1 MRRPKPYYIDAGMS
15 TAMIY
20 ERLEKNIIPDLKNRG
35 GPVDLLMVVTPGKSS
50 VVYAPIKRYCDS
62 VAGLASQ
69 CITSSNVQNRG
80 GNRAFAINM
89 LMKINSKLGGVNVS
103 LRNLPLS
110 LKSGTVCFFIYYI

>member
-1 MRRPKPYYIDAGMS
+1 MRISLRRPRSYYIDGGMS

-20 ERLEKNIIPDLKNRG
+20 QRLENNIIPDLFKRG

-69 CITSSNVQNRG
+69 CITKSNVTNKG
-80 GNRAFAINM
+80 ASRAFAINM

-103 LRNLPLS
+103 LRDLPPA
-110 LKSGTVCFFIYYI
+110 LKTGTV